1 MTFVR
6 PVTELESG
14 DRIPGGCTSSRAAPA
29 LDVIIASLQ
38 AGRTIYA
45 FSKTDSDYSGIFLTR
60 NSDIAFGIGLT
71 TIFAVSALYGFV
83 ATGTC
88 REVIRQIYR

>member
-1 MTFVR
+1 MAFVR

-14 DRIPGGCTSSRAAPA
+14 DRIPGGCTSSRVAPA

-45 FSKTDSDYSGIFLTR
+45 FSKSDSDYRGMLLPRSG
-60 NSDIAFGIGLT
+60 DIAFGIGLT
-71 TIFAVSALYGFV
+71 TVFALSAIYGFV